1 MAKLGREPDVVFAV
15 DMFVSSQSPLETGRY
30 ADQPLGKGFV
40 VRAVDLSHV
49 DSPADVARVV
59 ALARA
64 HHIPVQYGITGG
76 GNDSAVYT
84 RYGANAVALG
94 WPTKYSHSPAE
105 ESDTKDIYGLSRI
118 CTVLAK
124 DW

>member
-1 MAKLGREPDVVFAV
+1 MSVTRGPEEL
-15 DMFVSSQSPLETGRY
+15 S
-30 ADQPLGKGFV
+30 
-40 VRAVDLSHV
+40 RALS
-49 DSPADVARVV
+49 AY
-59 ALARA
+59 L
-64 HHIPVQYGITGG
+64 YGITGG

-84 RYGANAVALG
+84 RYGVNAVALG

-105 ESDTKDIYGLSRI
+105 EADTRDVNGLARI